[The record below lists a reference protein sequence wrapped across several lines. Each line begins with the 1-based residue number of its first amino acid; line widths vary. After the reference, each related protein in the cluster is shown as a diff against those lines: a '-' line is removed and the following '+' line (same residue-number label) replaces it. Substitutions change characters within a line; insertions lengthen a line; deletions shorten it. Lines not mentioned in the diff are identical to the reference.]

1 MDFKVAGTR
10 DGITALQMDIKIQGI
25 TAEIL
30 AEALAQAKKARF
42 EILDVIEATIPEVR
56 PELAPTA
63 PKIDTIK
70 IDVDKI
76 KIVIGKGGETIDKII
91 AETGVKIDIDEEGN
105 VSIYS
110 SDQDAINRAKEII
123 AGLVREAKVDEVYH
137 AKVVR
142 IEKFGAF
149 VNLFDKTDALVH
161 ISEMAWTRTNRVE
174 DLVAIGDEVDVKII
188 KIDEKGRVDA
198 SMKAL
203 LPRPPKPENSE
214 ENGEKT
220 HRHGDRP
227 RHHNKDHK
235 PKKDFTITQKD
246 SE

>member
-1 MDFKVAGTR
+1 M
-10 DGITALQMDIKIQGI
+10 
-25 TAEIL
+25 
-30 AEALAQAKKARF
+30 
-42 EILDVIEATIPEVR
+42 
-56 PELAPTA
+56 
-63 PKIDTIK
+63 
-70 IDVDKI
+70 
-76 KIVIGKGGETIDKII
+76 
-91 AETGVKIDIDEEGN
+91 
-105 VSIYS
+105 SIYS

>member
-1 MDFKVAGTR
+1 M
-10 DGITALQMDIKIQGI
+10 
-25 TAEIL
+25 
-30 AEALAQAKKARF
+30 AQAKKARF
-42 EILDVIEATIPEVR
+42 EILDLIEATIPAPR

-91 AETGVKIDIDEEGN
+91 AETGVKIDIDDEGN

-110 SDQDAINRAKEII
+110 SDQDAINRAKDII
-123 AGLVREAKVDEVYH
+123 ANLVREAKVDEVYR
-137 AKVVR
+137 ARVVR

-149 VNLFDKTDALVH
+149 VNLFEKTDALVH
-161 ISEMAWTRTNRVE
+161 ISEMSWTRTNRVE
-174 DLVAIGDEVDVKII
+174 DLLEIGDEVDVKII

-203 LPRPPKPENSE
+203 LPRPEGANLE
-214 ENGEKT
+214 EKKE
-220 HRHGDRP
+220 RSDRP
-227 RHHNKDHK
+227 RRPHHNKHDKHDK
-235 PKKDFTITQKD
+235 SEKKDRSGFGEFKFHKV
-246 SE
+246 EK